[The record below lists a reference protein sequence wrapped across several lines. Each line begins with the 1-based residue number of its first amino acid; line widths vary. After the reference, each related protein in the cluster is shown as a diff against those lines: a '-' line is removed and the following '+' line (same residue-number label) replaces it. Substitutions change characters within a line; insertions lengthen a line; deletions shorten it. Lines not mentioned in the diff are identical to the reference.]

1 MSLKFTCPVCGINLI
16 VQFLKPGEKAKCRNC
31 GAFVEVPADAEYVSW
46 ESSIIKQATIE
57 PAPTAPPAE
66 AIVPTFVQAFKVCW
80 KTIKANI
87 DVTTGVAAIYL
98 ISIVAISI
106 LKMFIFNLWGHGP
119 VTTIINY
126 SIFGLILLF
135 LYAGISKISLRYV
148 FGHKAKIKD
157 FIPSLKQYI
166 RFLAGSL
173 LYALIIAIGLA
184 LLIVPGIILAIKFQF
199 YHFYILR
206 YHLGVIE
213 SFRQSS
219 RLTKGH
225 RLDLLG
231 FNFAVFFF
239 VAAGLLF
246 CIIVVH
252 FAAAISLMITAYAFS
267 RLIKDKKYERQYLD
281 VPGMESISSDLIA
294 ESAESPGAYPT
305 IGQAVRLILLF
316 MMLELVFFVP
326 VGFFE
331 EITGSA
337 WLDSIALEATLQ
349 LIIMA
354 LIIMYVIKKTD
365 LQVKD
370 VIPLKAFN
378 LWSLIPISIATL
390 GIMIVS
396 SEMDNILRLILPPP
410 DWFVEK
416 FKIFDSN
423 IFNFVFFILLVAPVT
438 EEILFRGIIVRG
450 FEKNYTRR
458 TAVVVSAVLFG
469 LAHLNPWQL
478 LPAAI
483 GGLLLAWVYLE
494 TKSLWPCIYAHAFYN
509 GFPDL
514 MAKLISKNIDGFTTE
529 SSRIAVFQPW
539 WFDLTGI
546 ALLVAGIFWLNAMFK
561 KNKPISDN
569 VIPLSV

>member
-1 MSLKFTCPVCGINLI
+1 
-16 VQFLKPGEKAKCRNC
+16 
-31 GAFVEVPADAEYVSW
+31 
-46 ESSIIKQATIE
+46 
-57 PAPTAPPAE
+57 
-66 AIVPTFVQAFKVCW
+66 
-80 KTIKANI
+80 
-87 DVTTGVAAIYL
+87 
-98 ISIVAISI
+98 
-106 LKMFIFNLWGHGP
+106 
-119 VTTIINY
+119 
-126 SIFGLILLF
+126 
-135 LYAGISKISLRYV
+135 
-148 FGHKAKIKD
+148 
-157 FIPSLKQYI
+157 
-166 RFLAGSL
+166 
-173 LYALIIAIGLA
+173 
-184 LLIVPGIILAIKFQF
+184 
-199 YHFYILR
+199 
-206 YHLGVIE
+206 
-213 SFRQSS
+213 
-219 RLTKGH
+219 
-225 RLDLLG
+225 
-231 FNFAVFFF
+231 
-239 VAAGLLF
+239 
-246 CIIVVH
+246 
-252 FAAAISLMITAYAFS
+252 
-267 RLIKDKKYERQYLD
+267 
-281 VPGMESISSDLIA
+281 MESISSDLIA

-416 FKIFDSN
+416 FKKFDSN

-458 TAVVVSAVLFG
+458 TAIVGSAVLFG
-469 LAHLNPWQL
+469 MIHLNPWQFVS
-478 LPAAI
+478 ASI
-483 GGLLLAWVYLE
+483 GGLLLAWIYIE